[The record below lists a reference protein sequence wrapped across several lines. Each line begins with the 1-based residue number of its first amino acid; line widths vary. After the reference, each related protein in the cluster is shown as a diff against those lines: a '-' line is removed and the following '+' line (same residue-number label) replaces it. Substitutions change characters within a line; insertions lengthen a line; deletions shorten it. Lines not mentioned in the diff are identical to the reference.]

1 MGAIVFRSIQA
12 KMTYLKATSIFLLI
26 AMLTQ
31 PSRADWQDTVCVM
44 FWCPFQLGACE
55 FDSECRA
62 LLDCMN
68 GCEQMDAECAFTCGM
83 NGEAG
88 KNPHF
93 LDFLYCVIEH
103 DCTDGYEESGVCLA
117 ADDEALPI
125 EDFAVVEGDWWTV
138 YGQSCGQGNWTGA
151 YDWYPCSHARMIKI
165 QEDYWINNTT
175 YCAGSDSNCE
185 GDVIVTVPQVYW
197 SSPGVLRHDYPQD
210 EAPIIPQLEDWKW
223 MWISGD
229 WSFVIWC
236 GSNPMLKYNGA
247 FVLSRNKSDG
257 IIPPHILEMLEPE
270 LAKYGLTLEEMCL
283 TNSLQCT
290 E

>member
-1 MGAIVFRSIQA
+1 
-12 KMTYLKATSIFLLI
+12 
-26 AMLTQ
+26 
-31 PSRADWQDTVCVM
+31 
-44 FWCPFQLGACE
+44 
-55 FDSECRA
+55 
-62 LLDCMN
+62 
-68 GCEQMDAECAFTCGM
+68 
-83 NGEAG
+83 
-88 KNPHF
+88 
-93 LDFLYCVIEH
+93 
-103 DCTDGYEESGVCLA
+103 
-117 ADDEALPI
+117 
-125 EDFAVVEGDWWTV
+125 
-138 YGQSCGQGNWTGA
+138 
-151 YDWYPCSHARMIKI
+151 
-165 QEDYWINNTT
+165 
-175 YCAGSDSNCE
+175 
-185 GDVIVTVPQVYW
+185 
-197 SSPGVLRHDYPQD
+197 LRHDYPQD